1 MTDTISYEI
10 TAMSGEL
17 EFRSYPALV
26 LATVDMTKDEA
37 GFRLLF
43 AYIMGYN
50 RTGDTLPMTPPGDH
64 LPTGRDDK
72 TGRLRCEVDVICHA
86 PGNERDGIPDP
97 LDSRIRVTT
106 QSGREVAVI
115 RFSGYARPHEVAAAE
130 LQLREGL
137 RKARIEPVE
146 EPFLMR
152 YHPPPGHPVSCDKTR
167 WGGWRSND

>member
-50 RTGDTLPMTPPGDH
+50 RTGDTLPMTPPVITSRQVAMTR
-64 LPTGRDDK
+64 PA
-72 TGRLRCEVDVICHA
+72 VSDVRSMSFVMP